1 MRPCAAPAVRPGIWR
16 RDGGNIRQIF
26 KTEPREQSRSL
37 CSEAAREL
45 GAAGPRARRWAR
57 RMRMR
62 VATCELG
69 FRAGF
74 YPAQLP
80 GGHKKAKGFLCDIIL
95 ARSSLTNLDLQV
107 SMAIAAGTSL
117 APDCVP

>member
-1 MRPCAAPAVRPGIWR
+1 MGGIFVRYLKQSRENKAGLCAVRRPGSW
-16 RDGGNIRQIF
+16 
-26 KTEPREQSRSL
+26 EPP
-37 CSEAAREL
+37 A
-45 GAAGPRARRWAR
+45 PRARCWAR

-62 VATCELG
+62 GATCELG